1 MGVFDGELGLG
12 GTLDAAA
19 VARVEQCAT
28 VITRGGLVA
37 FPTETVYGLGALALD
52 EAAVRRVFEVKGRPA
67 NNPLIVHVDSL
78 AMARRFFSARAW
90 ERFGELVE
98 KLAAAFWP
106 GPLTV
111 VLEKAE
117 GVPGV
122 VTGGGGMV
130 AVRVPAHAMTLELI
144 KRVGTGIVGPSAN
157 RSGHVSPTS
166 AEHVRGEFGDAVEV
180 LDGGVCVGGIEST
193 VIRVGPGVDD
203 GVRILRPGLISA
215 AAIAEVVGEGAE
227 VFVGVAKGGGERGG
241 ERERERQHEHERETE
256 PGEDLGAS
264 AGDGPGAGRGVAME
278 SPGLLSRHY
287 APRTRAVMA
296 EIQQWT
302 GVVLAMQAGLGG
314 RAVQAGLLTHSELA
328 ASVCSPTPRLVE
340 VLPGD
345 ARAYAAGLY
354 GALRRLDE
362 AGLDVIVVHEPPGAG
377 RTAEETWV
385 WRAIADRLSRAT
397 EREAGEG

>member
-19 VARVEQCAT
+19 IARVEQCAG
-28 VITRGGLVA
+28 VIARGGLVA
-37 FPTETVYGLGALALD
+37 FPTETVYGLGALAVD
-52 EAAVRRVFEVKGRPA
+52 EAAVRRVFEVKGRPT

-78 AMARRFFSARAW
+78 AMARRFFSVRAW

-98 KLAAAFWP
+98 KFAAAFWP

-144 KRVGTGIVGPSAN
+144 RRVGTGIVGPSAN

-193 VIRVGPGVDD
+193 VIRVGPGVGD
-203 GVRILRPGLISA
+203 GVQVLRPGLISA
-215 AAIAEVVGEGAE
+215 EAIAEVVGAGVE
-227 VFVGVAKGGGERGG
+227 VFVGAAKGGGERGG
-241 ERERERQHEHERETE
+241 EREREHEHERETE
-256 PGEDLGAS
+256 RGTQID
-264 AGDGPGAGRGVAME
+264 AGRDGSDAVSLHGLAME

-296 EIQQWT
+296 ELQQWT
-302 GVVLAMQAGLGG
+302 GVVLAMEAGLGG

-397 EREAGEG
+397 EREAGEC